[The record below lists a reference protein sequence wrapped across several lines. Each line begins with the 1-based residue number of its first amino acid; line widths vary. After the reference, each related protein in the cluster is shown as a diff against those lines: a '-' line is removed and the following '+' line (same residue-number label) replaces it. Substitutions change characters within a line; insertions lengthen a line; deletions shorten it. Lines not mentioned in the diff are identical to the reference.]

1 MSLVTRCPKC
11 SSDFMVSLEQLRV
24 HDGLVRCGN
33 CTHIFDGKAALESQL
48 PVLTQRAAHLREP
61 LASPTGASAQGA
73 DQQLSAPPQ
82 RESIANPERGFN
94 RVPNRLSLQRPVQEP
109 TRAPVQV
116 PSAPSVLRRRA
127 QTGAEL
133 DHAPEEP
140 FTASQSE
147 PSFYQAS
154 ATRGHEP
161 MSAREPTLER
171 EPTFGREPTLEREPT
186 LVREPMLRV
195 QGEARWRGDT
205 RPSSKHGTPDFL
217 IDETPLDGL
226 RRALWTLLVL
236 VAGVLLCMQL
246 AYVYRN
252 ELVTRVPSLLP
263 MARLACAQL
272 RCEVSFVR
280 HLERI
285 TVESTT
291 LEQVAAGQAEGQSS
305 QLTLKFSMRNRND
318 KIQPWPHIAVELKDA
333 SGTVVIRKVLSPE
346 LYLPESLVTKPF
358 DAKQEVHLSV
368 PIVVTDLQIS
378 GFQLNRFF
386 P

>member
-11 SSDFMVSLEQLRV
+11 QSDFMVSLEQLRV

-33 CTHIFDGKAALESQL
+33 CTHIFDGQAALESQL
-48 PVLTQRAAHLREP
+48 PVLTQRAAHLRES
-61 LASPTGASAQGA
+61 LDSSSGASAQVAGEP
-73 DQQLSAPPQ
+73 LGAPPQ
-82 RESIANPERGFN
+82 RESSAHAKSSFN
-94 RVPNRLSLQRPVQEP
+94 RVPHRLVLQQPVQESA
-109 TRAPVQV
+109 RAPVQA

-133 DHAPEEP
+133 DHEPEEP
-140 FTASQSE
+140 FTAIQ
-147 PSFYQAS
+147 P
-154 ATRGHEP
+154 
-161 MSAREPTLER
+161 EPTL
-171 EPTFGREPTLEREPT
+171 GREPI
-186 LVREPMLRV
+186 LRV
-195 QGEARWRGDT
+195 QGEARLLDDI
-205 RPSSKHGTPDFL
+205 RPSSKHGTPGFL

-236 VAGVLLCMQL
+236 VAGVLLLMQL
-246 AYVYRN
+246 AYMYRN

-263 MARLACAQL
+263 MARLACVQL
-272 RCEVSFVR
+272 RCEVSLVR

-285 TVESTT
+285 TVEATA

-305 QLTLKFSMRNRND
+305 QLMLKFSMRNRND

-333 SGTVVIRKVLSPE
+333 SGTVVVRKVLGPE
-346 LYLPESLVTKPF
+346 LYLPESLVAKPF
-358 DAKQEVHLSV
+358 NANQEVHLSV